1 MEGWETCADVLPHV
15 VFVIVLAAVVQNS
28 LIRGLG
34 RSVFKP
40 LRCTMAPKKG
50 PAHTL
55 VGDRVVDLM
64 ILVEDQTVAE
74 QLQKSRLLETIAR
87 TFNSHQCEVI
97 TSAAVRTVWDS
108 VVGRRVVLNEEIRHL
123 FQDQVWQSF
132 VDMQDFGEVGYM
144 VAVMHC
150 LRLQRA
156 LTTDRRDDNFV
167 LYVDARVMKPDEMT
181 FDLLRATCHQRLQAF
196 QTPPALVAMG
206 ATVSRSM
213 LPASQPI
220 PKGWEKPTG
229 DKVGMAWAV
238 NNKSIGMADV
248 RDRCAIS
255 AEAVLLHSKTIAS
268 VLQHGFQARTL
279 QESWY
284 IAAQMCTKHNWQNG
298 SIMCAWPP
306 PFVTSS
312 TLDWITESRSA
323 PQTSR
328 FEQTDSGEAILVKLQ
343 AYCGFSNRLHIMTA
357 ALAAAHF
364 AGMHLVVI
372 WDPSVHCPTDFH
384 DCWQV
389 RQPWPSW
396 FRCRSVHIVGQDSVE
411 SKELTERFHLD
422 LADMSG
428 FAACD
433 VLLREMHSEVVKL
446 LLKDGKPSPAPLD
459 DTLLAMWHVWQPAQR
474 CMESAQ
480 QYLTFVKENS
490 GCERVAGI
498 HYRRG
503 DLKKLMQ
510 KSYGKRGSEGQKVDY
525 ERFDMEFVEEAKQ
538 LLEQGHALVI
548 CTDTVDGFQFWTQK
562 LNGSSNFYFN
572 PSSETRAKNSHGQ
585 VLHGLRQ
592 TSHEEFTTDL
602 CLLMQCERF
611 LGTSE
616 STVRHVVM
624 YGRQQPFS
632 DAKIIGLVPW
642 GFRHITG
649 KATTEMRNLAKRLAL
664 RWRTAPTRGSC
675 EWLSLS
681 DEHAL
686 ILVALPEQA
695 VVELWRCMMN
705 RMMQARDLSVH
716 GSWLGASELP
726 LSIEAARTEW
736 KALSKTTAGHRAG
749 RRPAG
754 FLSAVAWTRMRE
766 WCMGQ
771 GETCPLSWGDRFIM
785 VTREN
790 LMSDMTLL
798 RMLGQADAGTVSVM
812 TEEPDVAETASASS
826 SGPGEL
832 AGIRNRGDVPFP
844 PRALQIAVSRPKWP
858 VPAAAPPAKRPRL

>member
-1 MEGWETCADVLPHV
+1 
-15 VFVIVLAAVVQNS
+15 
-28 LIRGLG
+28 
-34 RSVFKP
+34 
-40 LRCTMAPKKG
+40 MAPKKS

-55 VGDRVVDLM
+55 VGDRVVNLM
-64 ILVEDQTVAE
+64 LLVEDQTVSE
-74 QLQKSRLLETIAR
+74 QLQRKPRFLETIAR
-87 TFNSHQCEVI
+87 TFNSHQCDVI
-97 TSAAVRTVWDS
+97 TSAAVQTVWDS

-144 VAVMHC
+144 VSVMHC

-167 LYVDARVMKPDEMT
+167 LFVDARVMKPDEMT
-181 FDLLRATCHQRLQAF
+181 FDLFRAACHQRLQAF

-206 ATVSRSM
+206 ATMSRSM

-220 PKGWEKPTG
+220 PKGWERPTG
-229 DKVGMAWAV
+229 DRVGMAWAA
-238 NNKSIGMADV
+238 NNKSIGLDDV
-248 RDRCAIS
+248 RDRCTIS
-255 AEAVLLHSKTIAS
+255 AEAVLLHSKTIES
-268 VLQHGFQARTL
+268 VLQHGFQATTL

-284 IAAQMCTKHNWQNG
+284 IAAQMSTKHNWQNG
-298 SIMCAWPP
+298 AIMCAWPP

-312 TLDWITESRSA
+312 TLDWITESMSA

-328 FEQTDSGEAILVKLQ
+328 FAQTDSGEAILVELQ

-372 WDPSVHCPTDFH
+372 WNKSAHCPTDFH

-396 FRCRSVHIVGQDSVE
+396 FRCRSVHIVGQNSLE
-411 SKELTERFHLD
+411 AKQLTERFHLD

-433 VLLREMHSEVVKL
+433 VLLREMHSEVAKL
-446 LLKDGKPSPAPLD
+446 LQKDGKLLPEPLD

-474 CMESAQ
+474 CIESAQ
-480 QYLTFVKENS
+480 QYMTLVREKS

-503 DLKKLMQ
+503 DLKKLML
-510 KSYGKRGSEGQKVDY
+510 KSYGKKGSDGQTVDY
-525 ERFDMEFVEEAKQ
+525 ERFDQEFVKEAKQ
-538 LLEQGHALVI
+538 LLEQGHALII
-548 CTDTVDGFQFWTQK
+548 CTDTVDGFQFWSHK
-562 LNGSSNFYFN
+562 LKGSSNFYFN
-572 PSSETRAKNSHGQ
+572 PSSETRAMNSHGQ
-585 VLHGLRQ
+585 VPHELRQ

-632 DAKIIGLVPW
+632 DAK
-642 GFRHITG
+642 
-649 KATTEMRNLAKRLAL
+649 TTEVRNLAKRLAL
-664 RWRTAPTRGSC
+664 RWRTAPTRGTC

-681 DEHAL
+681 DDHAL
-686 ILVALPEQA
+686 ILVALPQQA
-695 VVELWRCMMN
+695 VEELWSCMMN
-705 RMMQARDLSVH
+705 RMKQARDPSVH
-716 GSWLGASELP
+716 GSWLGATELP
-726 LSIEAARTEW
+726 LSIEAARREW
-736 KALSKTTAGHRAG
+736 KALSKATAGHRAG

-754 FLSAVAWTRMRE
+754 FLSAVTWTRMRE
-766 WCMGQ
+766 WCMSQ

-812 TEEPDVAETASASS
+812 TEEPDVAETPSASS
-826 SGPGEL
+826 SGPSES
-832 AGIRNRGDVPFP
+832 AGTRNRRDVPFP
-844 PRALQIAVSRPKWP
+844 PRAMQVAVSRPKWP
-858 VPAAAPPAKRPRL
+858 VPPAAPPAKRPRM

>member
-1 MEGWETCADVLPHV
+1 
-15 VFVIVLAAVVQNS
+15 
-28 LIRGLG
+28 
-34 RSVFKP
+34 
-40 LRCTMAPKKG
+40 MAPKKG
-50 PAHTL
+50 PAPTL
-55 VGDRVVDLM
+55 VGDRAVNLM
-64 ILVEDQTVAE
+64 ILVEDQRLAD
-74 QLQKSRLLETIAR
+74 QLQRRPRFLETIAR
-87 TFNSHQCEVI
+87 TFNSHHCEVI
-97 TSAAVRTVWDS
+97 TSAAVKTCWDP
-108 VVGRRVVLNEEIRHL
+108 VLGRRVVLNEEIRHL

-144 VAVMHC
+144 VSVMHC

-156 LTTDRRDDNFV
+156 LTTERRDDNF
-167 LYVDARVMKPDEMT
+167 LLFVDARVMKPDELT
-181 FDLLRATCHQRLQAF
+181 FDLFRAACHQRLQAF
-196 QTPPALVAMG
+196 QTSPALVAMG

-213 LPASQPI
+213 LPATQPI
-220 PKGWEKPTG
+220 PKGWERPG
-229 DKVGMAWAV
+229 GEKVGMAWAA
-238 NNKSIGMADV
+238 NNKSIGLEDV

-255 AEAVLLHSKTIAS
+255 AQAVLLHSKTIAS
-268 VLQHGFQARTL
+268 VLQHGFQASTL
-279 QESWY
+279 QDSWY
-284 IAAQMCTKHNWQNG
+284 IAAQMSTKHNWQNG

-312 TLDWITESRSA
+312 VLDWFTESRSA

-328 FEQTDSGEAILVKLQ
+328 FEQADTGEAILVELQ
-343 AYCGFSNRLHIMTA
+343 TYCGFSNRLHIMTA

-372 WDPSVHCPTDFH
+372 WDASVHCPTDFH

-396 FRCRSVHIVGQDSVE
+396 FRCRSMHIVGQNSLE
-411 SKELTERFHLD
+411 AQELRERFQLD

-433 VLLREMHSEVVKL
+433 VLLRELHSEVGKL
-446 LLKDGKPSPAPLD
+446 LQQDGKPAPEPLD

-474 CMESAQ
+474 CVESAQ
-480 QYLTFVKENS
+480 QYVSFVKENS
-490 GCERVAGI
+490 GCGMVAGV

-510 KSYGKRGSEGQKVDY
+510 KSYGKKGSEGQTVDY
-525 ERFDMEFVEEAKQ
+525 ERYDQEFVEEAKQ
-538 LLEQGHALVI
+538 LLADGYALII

-562 LNGSSNFYFN
+562 LKGCPNFYFN
-572 PSSETRAKNSHGQ
+572 PSSETRAMKSRGQ
-585 VLHGLRQ
+585 VPHELRQ

-602 CLLMQCERF
+602 CLLMQCDRF

-624 YGRQQPFS
+624 YGRQQPFT

-649 KATTEMRNLAKRLAL
+649 KATTEVRNLAKRLAL
-664 RWRTAPTRGSC
+664 RWSTAPTRGSC

-681 DEHAL
+681 DEHVL

-695 VVELWRCMMN
+695 VVELWGCMMN
-705 RMMQARDLSVH
+705 RMLQARDPSVH

-726 LSIEAARTEW
+726 PSIEAARREW
-736 KALSKTTAGHRAG
+736 KALSKSTAGHRAG

-754 FLSAVAWTRMRE
+754 FLSAVSWTRMRE
-766 WCMGQ
+766 WCMSQ

-790 LMSDMTLL
+790 LMADMTLL

-812 TEEPDVAETASASS
+812 TEEPEVPETPSASS
-826 SGPGEL
+826 SGPRES
-832 AGIRNRGDVPFP
+832 AGTRSRGDVPFP
-844 PRALQIAVSRPKWP
+844 PKAMQVAVSRPKWA
-858 VPAAAPPAKRPRL
+858 VPAPAPPAKRQRL